1 MDKYKELHGHLSRLA
16 DEARQTLL
24 YQGVVTEV
32 GDLTCSVEVDGLSIP
47 DVRLRA
53 STEVDG
59 AELLLRPAVGSVAI
73 IGSLTGDLDQLVL
86 LQMDRAEE
94 VIINGGK
101 LGGLIKIKELTDR
114 INTIERDVNTLK
126 HVFSAWAPIS
136 SDGGAS
142 LKGAV
147 ASWAGKPLILS
158 KRGDYEDDKVKH

>member
-1 MDKYKELHGHLSRLA
+1 MDKYKELHGHLSRFA
-16 DEARQTLL
+16 GEARQTLL

-101 LGGLIKIKELTDR
+101 LGGIIKIKELTDR
-114 INTIERDVNTLK
+114 INTIERDVNSLK
-126 HVFSAWAPIS
+126 HAFSAWTPIP

>member
-1 MDKYKELHGHLSRLA
+1 MDKYKELHEHLSRLA
-16 DEARQTLL
+16 VGARQTLL
-24 YQGVVTEV
+24 YQGEVTEV
-32 GDLTCSVEVDGLSIP
+32 GDLTCTVEVDGLSLP

-114 INTIERDVNTLK
+114 LNTIERDVNSLK
-126 HVFSAWAPIS
+126 QVLSAWTPIPT
-136 SDGGAS
+136 DGGAS

-147 ASWAGKPLILS
+147 ASWVGKPLILT